1 MENEKIPDED
11 YEIVS
16 LCKRGDADAFEV
28 LVKRHQKKLFNIAFR
43 MLGNH
48 DDASDIVQEAC
59 ISAYQNINSFKGMS
73 RFFTWLCSIVINL
86 SRNFLKQ
93 VKAQRYYEQFSMD
106 DPVAAGTESIKIESI
121 ANGPSVL
128 DRLDKK
134 YIQQKVQDCIN
145 TLDIEF
151 REVLVL
157 RDIQGFSYNEISTM
171 LEIAEGTVKSRIFR
185 ARDNMKNCLK
195 KVLGDR

>member
-28 LVKRHQKKLFNIAFR
+28 LVKRHQKKMFNIAFR
-43 MLGNH
+43 MLGNR

-59 ISAYQNINSFKGMS
+59 IAAYQNINSFKGMS

-93 VKAQRYYEQFSMD
+93 VKTQRNFEQFSMD
-106 DPVAAGTESIKIESI
+106 DPVAAGPESIKIESI
-121 ANGPSVL
+121 ANEPSVL
-128 DRLDKK
+128 DRLEKK